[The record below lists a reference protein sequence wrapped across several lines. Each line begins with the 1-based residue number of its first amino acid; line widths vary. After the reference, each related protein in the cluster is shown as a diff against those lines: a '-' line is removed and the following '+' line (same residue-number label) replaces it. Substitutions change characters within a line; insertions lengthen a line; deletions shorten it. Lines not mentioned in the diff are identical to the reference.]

1 MKDWLAELARHLSAK
16 RAVPGWGFLIR
27 SPLLVFFTVIT
38 FAGDPAYA
46 FEHVLIASVLCAAVE
61 LAVLSVARPFV
72 TRVSNKTVWPVWFA
86 YWLAGELGGVLL
98 IINLQVPFI
107 QPGAGVSAGVIL
119 GSSGFLAIIWHT
131 ATNLTTELLTK
142 DLQALREL
150 KRETIT
156 LDRLTR
162 EANSRLES
170 EVVELKRNISERVLE
185 ILEQINTQVQR
196 LNPNTSKSQ
205 LLSSARHVQRVCES
219 EVRSLGHSVA
229 SQKFDL
235 LVEPATLPK
244 MLNPWGERKAKAQD
258 ILLRWEWVAAIGLPN
273 ALTLSLQRGGWLTAS
288 ISLLL
293 MAAGILAIKQLDNW
307 RIRALSTK
315 SPAVVFVLIAA
326 EYLFMSAAAMFGLW
340 VVGLFAV
347 EVAHFVQAV
356 YLTVPTVLLI
366 IWLLVQVIQDS
377 ARRLRLFGAELSEK
391 RELLARALEEL
402 EAKSNRARR
411 SLGQL
416 LHGSIQGRLASVSM
430 ALTVAAKSD
439 SADQQEELL
448 MQIRKQLDLSALE
461 VSQVVQGVESPK
473 TTDFESEAQE
483 LKEGWKNVVNLK
495 INISEAALEH
505 LHVEREQSEWVIEAM
520 RECITNA
527 VRHGE
532 ARTIVVELG
541 ISPDL
546 VLRVRNDGLKIEKM
560 TPGFGIRSI
569 SNQAKRLDFHHVDGW
584 SEVSMIWAVSRH

>member
-1 MKDWLAELARHLSAK
+1 LKDRLAELAKHLSAK
-16 RAVPGWGFLIR
+16 RAVLGWGFLIR

-38 FAGDPAYA
+38 FAGDPAYE
-46 FEHVLIASVLCAAVE
+46 FEHVLIASLLCAAVE
-61 LAVLSVARPFV
+61 LVVLSVARPFV

-86 YWLAGELGGVLL
+86 YWLAGELGGLLL

-119 GSSGFLAIIWHT
+119 GTSGFLAIIWLT

-162 EANSRLES
+162 EANSRLET
-170 EVVELKRNISERVLE
+170 EVSELKRHISERVLE
-185 ILEQINTQVQR
+185 ILEQINTQVQV

-205 LLSSARHVQRVCES
+205 LLSSARQVQRVCES

-244 MLNPWGERKAKAQD
+244 MLNPWGERKARAQD

-273 ALTLSLQRGGWLTAS
+273 AVTLSLQRGGWLTAS

-315 SPAVVFVLIAA
+315 SPALVLILVAS

-340 VVGLFAV
+340 VVGLFEV

-377 ARRLRLFGAELSEK
+377 ARRLRVFGAELSEK

-473 TTDFESEAQE
+473 TFDFEEEVQE

-505 LHVEREQSEWVIEAM
+505 LQVDREQSEWVIEAM

-532 ARTIVVELG
+532 ARKIVVELG
-541 ISPDL
+541 ISTDL
-546 VLRVRNDGLKIEKM
+546 VLTVRNDGLRIEKM

-569 SNQAKRLDFHHVDGW
+569 SNQVQRLDFHHVDGW